1 MHYYPAGWC
10 FVRVMEMS
18 VCLIQNLF
26 SYVVARPDDID
37 LDQVTR
43 YIFVSAIVLDLL
55 LYISSRIF

>member
-37 LDQVTR
+37 LDQVTPLHFCFCYSFR
-43 YIFVSAIVLDLL
+43 FIIIYI
-55 LYISSRIF
+55 